1 MQLHDKITSYYSKYP
16 ELRVLFLFDPY
27 GDSREDVETLDPD
40 GYKLVFF
47 ENNPFNLKLK
57 FHDEWADE
65 RILLYMPVK
74 RPETN
79 EEYLHFPLLDL
90 LTANRELRLDDV
102 GEFMEEFKLKP
113 MHRSLVVKYRN
124 ELKYPYVQKVAAQV
138 LHPGNFEEKGL
149 QKALVSAFL
158 RFQKPE
164 STEIL
169 LAKILTLGLY
179 SEETEL
185 SRFVKKITD
194 NHLLETIDL
203 WVYEY
208 FAEELGELT
217 QDRLKQHAAKLKYN
231 AITAGMVCDKSDPYS
246 PLKITDSF
254 RLNNLL
260 RIKEQGLF
268 YAPVRDKFAEA
279 LDKLTRQV
287 HETKLVEVYGV
298 HAAFAWL
305 NKTIVSEMQ
314 AAAVKKVTLDPLAE
328 MPLMER
334 IFTWDGLEGNLL
346 FINNFLLYTAQTL
359 QQIKLT
365 TTLVLDMPSEYIEKY
380 TSEWYKIDT
389 SYRKAALAYSNAD
402 FSGNIHVELYKIAKD
417 DLEKKYLD
425 FIGLSNRE
433 WMRCLSERNFD
444 YPTLGVPLQYNFF
457 QDVIAPLEQKV
468 AVIISDALRY
478 EVGAELLKELH
489 KDTRTE
495 AYLSHCLASV
505 PSTTAIG
512 MTNLLP
518 GNVFALVDSKIT
530 VDGVSSEAQY
540 REQVLQKTNP
550 ESRVLAFNQLKDLS
564 EKKKREIFKSPVI
577 YIYHDV
583 IDAIGHTRASEQQ
596 TFDTVENGAIKKLAK
611 VVGYIIS
618 TLGVSKVIVTAD
630 HGFVYNDSKIEEKDF
645 EPDIPGDANLA
656 SRKNRYGLS
665 NNLVQP
671 ESGYCVPF
679 NRMNKIRSE
688 SFVIIPDGVNRYHR
702 AGAGTRF
709 VHGGASLQELIVP
722 VIEIRKRHER
732 EVQKVNPLL
741 LTQSL
746 SVVSNTLKLQILQDN
761 PVSGT
766 EKERTISI
774 GLFYGNDLVS
784 NLEEIRMNET
794 SDQPSKRIFGVTLM
808 LLPNQAEK
816 SRLTLRVFDPED
828 PLNRLIE
835 KDVENSTLYG
845 TDFL

>member
-1 MQLHDKITSYYSKYP
+1 
-16 ELRVLFLFDPY
+16 VLFIF
-27 GDSREDVETLDPD
+27 DPD
-40 GYKLVFF
+40 GDSLTDVEALEPEGYSKVFF
-47 ENNPFNLKLK
+47 KSNPFYLKLK
-57 FHDEWADE
+57 FHDEWADK

-74 RPETN
+74 RPETK

-113 MHRSLVVKYRN
+113 MHRSLVQKYIR
-124 ELKYPYVQKVAAQV
+124 ELKYTSVQKVAAQV

-169 LAKILTLGLY
+169 LAKIITLGLN

-185 SRFVKKITD
+185 TRFAKKVTD
-194 NHLLETIDL
+194 NKLLEVIDS
-203 WVYEY
+203 WVREY
-208 FAEELGELT
+208 FGEELRELT
-217 QDRLKQHAAKLKYN
+217 LERLKQLAAKLKYN
-231 AITAGMVCDKSDPYS
+231 AITAGMVCAGSDPYGS
-246 PLKITDSF
+246 LKITDSF
-254 RLNNLL
+254 KLNNLL

-268 YAPVRDKFAEA
+268 YAPLRDKFAEA
-279 LDKLTRQV
+279 LEKLTRQV
-287 HETKLVEVYGV
+287 HETKLVEIYGV

-305 NKTIVSEMQ
+305 NKPLVSEMQ
-314 AAAVKKVTLDPLAE
+314 AAAVKKVTIDPLAE
-328 MPLMER
+328 LPLLER

-346 FINNFLLYTAQTL
+346 HINNFLFYTAQTL

-365 TTLVLDMPSEYIEKY
+365 AGLVLDAPSAYIEKY
-380 TSEWYKIDT
+380 VSEWYKTDT
-389 SYRKAALAYSNAD
+389 AYRKAVLAYSNAD
-402 FSGNIHVELYKIAKD
+402 FSGNIHVELFKITKD
-417 DLEKKYLD
+417 TLENKYIG
-425 FIGLSNRE
+425 FIGQMNRE
-433 WMRCLSERNFD
+433 WLRCLSERDFD
-444 YPTLGVPLQYNFF
+444 YTVLGVPLQYNFY

-468 AVIISDALRY
+468 AVIISDGLRY
-478 EVGAELLKELH
+478 EAGVELLKEIY

-495 AYLSHCLASV
+495 AFISHCLASV

-518 GNVFALVDSKIT
+518 GNNFVLTDGKIT
-530 VDGVSSEAQY
+530 MNGISTEAQY
-540 REQVLQKTNP
+540 REQILQKTKP
-550 ESRVLAFNQLKDLS
+550 DARVIQFNQLKDLG
-564 EKKKREIFKSPVI
+564 EKEKREIFKSPVI

-583 IDAIGHTRASEQQ
+583 IDGIGHKRVSEQQ
-596 TFDTVENGAIKKLAK
+596 TFDTVENVAVKKLAK
-611 VVGYIIS
+611 AVGYIIS

-630 HGFVYNDSKIEEKDF
+630 HGFVYNDCKIEEKDF
-645 EPDIPGDANLA
+645 EPDIPGDANLDTF
-656 SRKNRYGLS
+656 KNRHGITTTLIK
-665 NNLVQP
+665 P

-679 NRMNKIRSE
+679 NRMNKIKSE

-722 VIEIRKRHER
+722 VIEIRKRHDKAI
-732 EVQKVNPLL
+732 QKVNPLL
-741 LTQSL
+741 LTQKP
-746 SVVSNTLKLQILQDN
+746 SVVSNTLKIQILQDN
-761 PVSGT
+761 PVSTT
-766 EKERTISI
+766 EKERTICI
-774 GLFYGNDLVS
+774 GLYYGNDLVS
-784 NLEEIRMNET
+784 NLEEITMNES
-794 SDQPSKRIFGVTLM
+794 SDQPSKRIFSVNLL
-808 LLPNQAEK
+808 LLPNQADK
-816 SRLTLRVFDPED
+816 TRLTLRVFDPED